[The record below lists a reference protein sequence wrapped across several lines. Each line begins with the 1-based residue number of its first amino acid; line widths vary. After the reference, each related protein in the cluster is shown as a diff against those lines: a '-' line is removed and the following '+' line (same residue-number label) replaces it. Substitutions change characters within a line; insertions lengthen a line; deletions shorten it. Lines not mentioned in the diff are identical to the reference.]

1 MEHRQTFPAKA
12 TQSLRDGLLEH
23 KDGNAAQVF
32 DENGALLHT
41 LVYASDNGNEFKGE
55 FTDAARQAISNSVS
69 ATATASLR
77 QLRVVSSHAMV
88 GLRVLASTEAAR
100 LVGSCAAEA
109 ARFVVDRVHGAL
121 EGLQEDE
128 QARAAMWAFI
138 DQTAA
143 AGGHDQRSW
152 HTLSWY
158 ERQLIGVQQQVQ
170 LQPVYRNL

>member
-1 MEHRQTFPAKA
+1 MRSWRT
-12 TQSLRDGLLEH
+12 
-23 KDGNAAQVF
+23 AAAAEPDDAQR
-32 DENGALLHT
+32 EPTGA
-41 LVYASDNGNEFKGE
+41 
-55 FTDAARQAISNSVS
+55 DAARQALSNSVS
-69 ATATASLR
+69 ATASASLR

-143 AGGHDQRSW
+143 AGQWQR
-152 HTLSWY
+152 
-158 ERQLIGVQQQVQ
+158 RQAG
-170 LQPVYRNL
+170 PSPWPR